1 MRKVR
6 KRSFRRIVCLVVAL
20 AMMSAYVPVSGTQVA
35 AATVTKK
42 ATVAFKASNYHKMCV
57 GKTYGFSLVN
67 KPAKAKYIWKSSKTA
82 VATVGKTGVVKAKA
96 VGTATISCKVTVK
109 GQADKKLTAKVYV
122 VKASKKP
129 ATKVTISN
137 KITSMAIGEKYNLN
151 ESYSPKN
158 SKDSVNWTSSNT
170 KVATVDKN
178 GVVTAKANGTV
189 KINAKAVSGKGT
201 DSVTIKVSNSV
212 KASTQKDI
220 NRLLKAKNASTITI
234 DTKKNVELTIPAG
247 TYSSKKLVVDA
258 KNATI
263 NNKGV
268 FNSITIRAI
277 KLHTWKEFAKNNKIN
292 VYCNASIV
300 IEANAVSNVILASSG
315 INVTVECKGKSNID
329 VNKKCTLSVK
339 GTAKASVKIN
349 GKAADSTIKTS
360 IPVQMQLSKKV
371 TLEFTNKE
379 AVKSII
385 KAVSVAVIPIVK
397 GKFTITVIIGD
408 KKVEVSEKGPSNPP
422 TEDKDDKDGRIHAV
436 FGSPS
441 IDGNV
446 DDIWKNAKSIQYLN
460 VIPQAQQTTTTTADL
475 KVMWDDNAIYFL
487 AQVKD
492 PNVSDASS
500 QVYEKDSVEF
510 FLDQDNHR
518 NGTYEGD
525 DSQFRINYKN
535 ELSCDHGDLSNLYSA
550 TKITEDGYLVEGR
563 VSLSVKPEND
573 VVMGIESQINCAT
586 GASREACISIF
597 DKTGTAYQDTGKFG
611 EVVLTGKTKDSV
623 TKPNFYDL
631 KAAISEAKKID
642 LDRYINGAVVQTIIE
657 DSEKAIADVATTQAV
672 FDELLAKLN
681 KATDALIHNDKV
693 FADKECREIPKKYKT
708 SASQEQQGT
717 LDYVSYS
724 VKDFQTGNVI
734 DKSMMVYVPYGYNK
748 DDNTKKYN
756 VLYLVHGMAENQ
768 FTPLGYP
775 GGKSELARV
784 VDNLIA
790 DGKMEPMIIVSPT
803 WYLSDENNSGDNLNS
818 LVKNFKEELV
828 NTIMPKIEGTYHTY
842 AESTSAEDLKAAREH
857 RAFGGFSM
865 GGNCTWYRFIDSL
878 DYFKYFVP
886 VSMWA
891 WVSTEECKAAGAT
904 GDTDNDIIADYLS
917 MIPGKSGYGPDDF
930 YIFGATGTADLA
942 SPGMPNQI
950 EAMKK
955 TDTFKYCGD
964 IRNGN
969 MTFIHYPGGAHNW
982 TCVDLYLY
990 NILPDL
996 FKTAKTWRSDA
1007 GLDKDRQVVA
1017 NFGSPYLDGK
1027 EDEIWSKAETVKP
1040 QYVTTPENTKAT
1052 FKTMWDDNALYIL
1065 AKVYDENISKDSSN
1079 PYEQDSLEVFIDQN
1093 NDKSKEFGVDD
1104 LQLRCNFAN
1113 DTTADKGDISRLCTK
1128 TSTFDGGY
1136 IIEERIEFSGLIP
1149 ENGTKLG
1156 IELQINDGKGT
1167 GRAGT
1172 LNVFDSTG
1180 NAWQDTSVFGT
1191 VVLTSKKDG
1200 DTTPFGPY
1208 RLLSLIDSTKKLHA
1222 DEYKNWKEFET
1233 IIAQAQAVAD
1243 NPKSTETEL
1252 EAQWTTLNDA
1262 MDGLEYTDEA
1272 KRIKRYTVMP
1282 SEYKGTATSRGT
1294 IVNDSYEVDFKGETV
1309 TKHYNV
1315 FLPAGYNQE
1324 DTEQKYNVFYLM
1336 HGGGEN
1342 ENTLFGG
1349 PGQELELKRI
1359 IDIMIEKG
1367 DIEPMIVVTPTFYNH
1382 VDEAGNRTDD
1392 DIANFYKELQNIIIP
1407 KVESTYNT
1415 AYGAA
1420 VDTAKENKARMKDTR
1435 EHRAF
1440 GGFSMGS
1447 ACTWYTFINSLDYIK
1462 YYVPLSGDCW
1472 ALSGTASSA
1481 KSAETAEY
1489 LADVVKNSNYT
1500 GIDDFK
1506 LLCATGSSDIAYPN
1520 MNPQMEEM
1528 KKLPEFVFD
1537 KDTTI
1542 GNTYFIVADGGTH
1555 AWNFVNQY
1563 LYNILPD
1570 LFK

>member
-1 MRKVR
+1 MK
-6 KRSFRRIVCLVVAL
+6 KGKNRSFRRIICLAVAL
-20 AMMSAYVPVSGTQVA
+20 TMVLTSVPGSWTKVA
-35 AATVTKK
+35 AAK
-42 ATVAFKASNYHKMCV
+42 ATKSGAVASTASNYHKMRE
-57 GKTYGFSLVN
+57 N
-67 KPAKAKYIWKSSKTA
+67 
-82 VATVGKTGVVKAKA
+82 
-96 VGTATISCKVTVK
+96 
-109 GQADKKLTAKVYV
+109 
-122 VKASKKP
+122 ASTKP
-129 ATKVTISN
+129 ATKVAINN
-137 KITSMAIGEKYNLN
+137 KISSMAIGEKYDLN
-151 ESYSPKN
+151 ESYLPRK
-158 SKDSVNWTSSNT
+158 SKDSVNWTSNNT
-170 KVATVDKN
+170 KVATVNKN

-189 KINAKAVSGKGT
+189 KITAKAVNGKGK

-212 KASTQKDI
+212 KAATQQDI

-234 DTKKNVELTIPAG
+234 DTKKNVVLKIPAG
-247 TYSSKKLVVDA
+247 VYSSKKLVVNA

-263 NNKGV
+263 ENKGT
-268 FNSITIRAI
+268 FDSIVIHSI
-277 KLHTWKEFAKNNKIN
+277 KLHTWKEFAQNNKIHVCCDASVIIGKN
-292 VYCNASIV
+292 VTAEV
-300 IEANAVSNVILASSG
+300 IIDRSG
-315 INVTVECKGKSNID
+315 VNVTVVHNGKGNIE
-329 VNKKCTLSVK
+329 VNKKCNLSVQ
-339 GTAKASVKIN
+339 GTKKASVKVN
-349 GKAADSTIKTS
+349 AKAADSKIKTS
-360 IPVQMQLSKKV
+360 IPVQMELSKKV
-371 TLEFTNKE
+371 TLEFANKE
-379 AVKSII
+379 AAKSEI
-385 KAVSVAVIPIVK
+385 KAKNEKAIPIVI
-397 GKFTITVIIGD
+397 GKFKIIVTVGNKKFEVSINGAVVISIGD
-408 KKVEVSEKGPSNPP
+408 DKKDNSDSSTN
-422 TEDKDDKDGRIHAV
+422 TEASDTGYDKNGRIIAL
-436 FGSPS
+436 FGSPA

-446 DDIWKNAKSIQYLN
+446 DDIWANAKSVQYLN
-460 VIPQAQQTTTTTADL
+460 VIPQAKQTTATTATI

-492 PNVSDASS
+492 PNVSDDSM

-525 DSQFRINYKN
+525 DSQFRINFKN

-550 TKITEDGYLVEGR
+550 AKITEDGYLVEGR
-563 VSLSVKPEND
+563 IALSVKPENN
-573 VVMGIESQINCAT
+573 VVMGMESQINCAT

-597 DKTGTAYQDTGKFG
+597 DKTGTAYQDTSKFG
-611 EVVLTGKTKDSV
+611 EVVFTGKTKDSV

-631 KAAISEAKKID
+631 KSAISEAKKIN
-642 LDRYINGAVVQTIIE
+642 LERYINGAAVRTMIE
-657 DSEKAIADVATTQAV
+657 DSEKAIADVTTTQAK
-672 FDELLAKLN
+672 FDELLMKLN
-681 KATDALIHNDKV
+681 KATDELIHNDKV

-708 SASQEQQGT
+708 SASQDQQGT
-717 LDYVSYS
+717 LDYVTYS
-724 VKDFQTGNVI
+724 VKDFQTGNDI

-748 DDNTKKYN
+748 EDNTKKYN

-784 VDNLIA
+784 VDHLIA
-790 DGKMEPMIIVSPT
+790 EGKMDPMIIVSPT
-803 WYLSDENNSGDNLNS
+803 WYLSDQNNSGDNLNS

-828 NTIMPKIEGTYHTY
+828 NTIIPKIEGTYHTY
-842 AESTSAEDLKAAREH
+842 AESTSAADLKAAREH

-886 VSMWA
+886 VSMWT
-891 WVSTEECKAAGAT
+891 WVSAEECKEAGAT

-917 MIPGKSGYGPDDF
+917 KIPEKYGYGSDDF

-950 EAMKK
+950 EAMKKK

-996 FKTAKTWRSDA
+996 FKTAQTFRSDA
-1007 GLDKDRQVVA
+1007 GLDKDRQIVA
-1017 NFGSPYLDGK
+1017 AFGSPYLDGK
-1027 EDEIWSKAETVKP
+1027 EDELWSKAEAVKP
-1040 QYVTTPENTKAT
+1040 QYVTTPENTKVT

-1065 AKVYDENISKDSSN
+1065 AKVYDENISKASTN
-1079 PYEQDSLEVFIDQN
+1079 PYEQDSLEVFMDQN
-1093 NDKSKEFGVDD
+1093 NDKTKEFGVDD
-1104 LQLRCNFAN
+1104 LQFRCNFAN

-1128 TSTFDGGY
+1128 TSTFEGGY
-1136 IIEERIEFSGLIP
+1136 IIEERIEFDGLKP

-1172 LNVFDSTG
+1172 LNVFDGTG

-1191 VVLTSKKDG
+1191 AVLTGKKEG
-1200 DTTPFGPY
+1200 DTTPYGPY

-1222 DEYKNWKEFET
+1222 DEYKNWEDFKT
-1233 IIAQAQAVAD
+1233 IIEQSQAVAD
-1243 NPKSTETEL
+1243 NPESTEMEL
-1252 EAQWTTLNDA
+1252 EAQWTKLNDA
-1262 MDGLEYTDEA
+1262 MNGLEYTEEA

-1282 SEYKGTATSRGT
+1282 SEYKGAAISKGT
-1294 IVNDSYEVDFKGETV
+1294 IVNDSYEVEFNGEVV

-1315 FLPAGYNQE
+1315 YLPAGYHQ
-1324 DTEQKYNVFYLM
+1324 DDKEQKYNVFYLM

-1382 VDEAGNRTDD
+1382 VDEKGNRTDA
-1392 DIANFYKELQNIIIP
+1392 DIDNFYKELQNIIIP

-1415 AYGAA
+1415 AYGEA
-1420 VDTAKENKARMKDTR
+1420 VDNEEENKARMNDTR

-1472 ALSGTASSA
+1472 AISGSA
-1481 KSAETAEY
+1481 DNTKSAETAEY
-1489 LADVVKNSNYT
+1489 LANVVKDSNYNNVN
-1500 GIDDFK
+1500 GFK
-1506 LLCATGSSDIAYPN
+1506 LLCATGSNDIAYPN
-1520 MNPQMEEM
+1520 MNPQMQEM
-1528 KKLPEFVFD
+1528 KKLSEFVFD

>member
-1 MRKVR
+1 MKKVKNIR
-6 KRSFRRIVCLVVAL
+6 FRRIICLVVSL
-20 AMMSAYVPVSGTQVA
+20 TMVLTSVPGSWTKVA
-35 AATVTKK
+35 AAK
-42 ATVAFKASNYHKMCV
+42 ATKSGTIAVKASNYHKMR
-57 GKTYGFSLVN
+57 KN
-67 KPAKAKYIWKSSKTA
+67 
-82 VATVGKTGVVKAKA
+82 
-96 VGTATISCKVTVK
+96 
-109 GQADKKLTAKVYV
+109 
-122 VKASKKP
+122 ASKKP
-129 ATKVTISN
+129 ATKVVINN
-137 KITSMAIGEKYNLN
+137 KISSMAIGEKYNLN
-151 ESYSPKN
+151 ESFSPKK
-158 SKDSVNWTSSNT
+158 SKDSVNWTSNNT
-170 KVATVDKN
+170 KVATVNKN

-189 KINAKAVSGKGT
+189 KITAKAVNGKGK

-212 KASTQKDI
+212 KAATQQDI

-234 DTKKNVELTIPAG
+234 DTKKDVILKIPAG
-247 TYSSKKLVVDA
+247 VYTSKKLVVNA

-263 NNKGV
+263 ENKGT
-268 FNSITIRAI
+268 FNSIEIRAI
-277 KLHTWKEFAKNNKIN
+277 KLHTWKEFAQKNKIH
-292 VYCNASIV
+292 VRCDASIIIEENAASEV
-300 IEANAVSNVILASSG
+300 IIERSG
-315 INVTVECKGKSNID
+315 INVTTIFKGKGNIE
-329 VNKKCTLSVK
+329 VNKKCNLSVQ
-339 GTAKASVKIN
+339 GTVKASVKLN
-349 GKAADSTIKTS
+349 AKAADSTIKTS
-360 IPVQMQLSKKV
+360 IPLQMELLKKV
-371 TLEFTNKE
+371 SLEFTNKE
-379 AVKSII
+379 AAKSEI
-385 KAVSVAVIPIVK
+385 KAKNDEAIPIVK
-397 GKFTITVIIGD
+397 GKFKIIVTIGD
-408 KKVEVSEKGPSNPP
+408 KKVEVSINGVVVISIGDNKEDDSNSSTD
-422 TEDKDDKDGRIHAV
+422 TEPNDTGYDKNGRIIAT
-436 FGSPS
+436 FGSPA
-441 IDGNV
+441 IDGNI
-446 DDIWKNAKSIQYLN
+446 DDIWANAKSVQYLN
-460 VIPQAQQTTTTTADL
+460 VIPQAKQTTETTATM

-487 AQVKD
+487 TQVKD
-492 PNVSDASS
+492 PNVSDDSM

-525 DSQFRINYKN
+525 DSQFRINFKN

-550 TKITEDGYLVEGR
+550 TKMTEDGYIVEGR
-563 VSLSVKPEND
+563 IALSVKPENN
-573 VVMGIESQINCAT
+573 VVMGIDSQINCAT
-586 GASREACISIF
+586 GATREACISIF
-597 DKTGTAYQDTGKFG
+597 DKTGTAYQDTSKFG

-623 TKPNFYDL
+623 TGPNFYDL
-631 KAAISEAKKID
+631 KSAIAEAKKID
-642 LDRYINGAVVQTIIE
+642 LERYINGSAVQTIIE
-657 DSEKAIADVATTQAV
+657 DSEKAIADSTTTQAT
-672 FDELLAKLN
+672 FDELLTKLN
-681 KATDALIHNDKV
+681 KATDALMHNDKA

-708 SASQEQQGT
+708 SASGEQQGT
-717 LDYVSYS
+717 LDYVTYS
-724 VKDFQTGNVI
+724 VKDFQTGEDI
-734 DKSMMVYVPYGYNK
+734 DKSMMVYVPCGYNK
-748 DDNTKKYN
+748 NDNTKKYN

-784 VDNLIA
+784 VDHLIA

-803 WYLSDENNSGDNLNS
+803 WYLSDQNNSGDNLNS

-828 NTIMPKIEGTYHTY
+828 NTIIPKIEGTYHTY
-842 AESTSAEDLKAAREH
+842 AASTSAKDLKAAREH

-886 VSMWA
+886 VSMWT
-891 WVSTEECKAAGAT
+891 WVSAEECRAAGAT

-917 MIPGKSGYGPDDF
+917 KIPEKYGYGPDDF

-955 TDTFKYCGD
+955 KTATFKYCGD

-996 FKTAKTWRSDA
+996 FKTAETWRSDA
-1007 GLDKDRQVVA
+1007 GLNKDRQIVA

-1027 EDEIWSKAETVKP
+1027 EDELWSKAEAIKP

-1065 AKVYDENISKDSSN
+1065 AKVYDENISKASTN
-1079 PYEQDSLEVFIDQN
+1079 PYEQDSLEVFMDQN
-1093 NDKSKEFGVDD
+1093 NDKTTEFGVDD
-1104 LQLRCNFAN
+1104 LQFRCNFAN

-1128 TSTFDGGY
+1128 TSTFEGGY
-1136 IIEERIEFSGLIP
+1136 FIEARIAFDGLIP
-1149 ENGTKLG
+1149 ENDTKLG

-1167 GRAGT
+1167 GRVGT
-1172 LNVFDSTG
+1172 LNVFDNTG
-1180 NAWQDTSVFGT
+1180 NAWRDTSVFGT
-1191 VVLTSKKDG
+1191 VILTGKKER
-1200 DTTPFGPY
+1200 DTTPYGPY
-1208 RLLSLIDSTKKLHA
+1208 KLLSLIDSTKKLHA
-1222 DEYKNWKEFET
+1222 EEYKNWEEFET
-1233 IIAQAQAVAD
+1233 IIAQSQAVAD
-1243 NPKSTETEL
+1243 NPESTETEL
-1252 EAQWTTLNDA
+1252 EAQWTKLNDA
-1262 MDGLEYTDEA
+1262 MNGLEYTEEA

-1282 SEYKGTATSRGT
+1282 SEYKGSAISKGT
-1294 IVNDSYEVDFKGETV
+1294 IVNDTYEVEFKGEIV

-1315 FLPAGYNQE
+1315 YLPAGYNQ
-1324 DTEQKYNVFYLM
+1324 DDKEQKYNVFYLM

-1382 VDEAGNRTDD
+1382 VDEAGNRTDY
-1392 DIANFYKELQNIIIP
+1392 DIVNFYKELQNIIIP

-1415 AYGAA
+1415 AYGEA
-1420 VDTAKENKARMKDTR
+1420 VDNAEENNARMKDTR

-1472 ALSGTASSA
+1472 AVSGSA
-1481 KSAETAEY
+1481 NNTKSVETAEY
-1489 LADVVKNSNYT
+1489 LANVVRDSDYNNVD
-1500 GIDDFK
+1500 GFK

-1520 MNPQMEEM
+1520 MNPQMQEM
-1528 KKLPEFVFD
+1528 KKLDEFVFD
-1537 KDTTI
+1537 KDITV
-1542 GNTYFIVADGGTH
+1542 GNTYYIVADGGTH